1 MNLLLT
7 TAVLPLV
14 LVETVQVEVSHGVVA
29 ASYQ

>member
-7 TAVLPLV
+7 TAILPLV
-14 LVETVQVEVSHGVVA
+14 LAKTVQAKVSRGDVA